1 MSNEQMVR
9 EVLKGV
15 KIIENMLHEKESSD
29 NVYEEFRKIWVE
41 YDKNG
46 GDIEVLLK
54 MFSKGDLVELFY
66 IYLSQH
72 G

>member
-9 EVLKGV
+9 EALKGV
-15 KIIENMLHEKESSD
+15 KTIENMLHNEESTD

>member
-1 MSNEQMVR
+1 MSNEPMVR
-9 EVLKGV
+9 EVLSGV
-15 KIIENMLHEKESSD
+15 KKIEKMLHEEESTD
-29 NVYEEFRKIWVE
+29 TVYEEFRKVWVE

-54 MFSKGDLVELFY
+54 MFSKEYLVELFY

>member
-1 MSNEQMVR
+1 MANEQMVR
-9 EVLKGV
+9 EGLKGV
-15 KIIENMLHEKESSD
+15 KRIENMLHDEEGSD
-29 NVYEEFRKIWVE
+29 NVYEQFRKIWVE